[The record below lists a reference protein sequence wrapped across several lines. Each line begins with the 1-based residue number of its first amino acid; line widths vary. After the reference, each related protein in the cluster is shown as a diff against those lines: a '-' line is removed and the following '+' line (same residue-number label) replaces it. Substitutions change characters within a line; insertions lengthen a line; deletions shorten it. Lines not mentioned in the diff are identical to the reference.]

1 MEREGKGKERQGEEE
16 GKENREGKGKNEG
29 IRKNHVEKWEV
40 WEGNPVSGNFI
51 HPWKN
56 LDNKDLRCENKT
68 LTAILNFFVSKSF
81 LIYVK
86 CVELFVVLLYTLLY
100 LRN

>member
-1 MEREGKGKERQGEEE
+1 MEREGEEE
-16 GKENREGKGKNEG
+16 GEVKSSVRKENRKGKGKNEG

-40 WEGNPVSGNFI
+40 WEGNQVSGNFI

>member
-40 WEGNPVSGNFI
+40 WEGNQVSGNFI

-68 LTAILNFFVSKSF
+68 LNAILNFFVSKSF